1 MIDNKIS
8 QNDVLD
14 INKSKVSGQQNN
26 VKKNDIES
34 NITHASRTIVS
45 HFNFI

>member
-26 VKKNDIES
+26 VKKK
-34 NITHASRTIVS
+34 
-45 HFNFI
+45 